1 MVWLSHGCG
10 VITVWCWSKE
20 RSTNTSIQLGK
31 RGPPKNSDGTDD
43 DDNSDDDNFD
53 NHNDDDNNH
62 DDNNGDDDNFDNH
75 NDDDARDGSDHYGW
89 LGMRVRGFPR

>member
-1 MVWLSHGCG
+1 M
-10 VITVWCWSKE
+10 VITWLWCHHSVVLIK
-20 RSTNTSIQLGK
+20 RKVDTYLNSIGEK
-31 RGPPKNSDGTDD
+31 GPAKKNDGTDD
-43 DDNSDDDNFD
+43 DDNSDVDNFD